1 MTRQTLTSRW
11 IHVDVSYQRYAFGVG
26 DRVVEFTGE
35 PPKAKS
41 PRLSRNSL
49 HRSITITHGSEM
61 VDGVVSL
68 PSGHQAFR
76 TPSKPVIDIPRSYDT
91 GHSTQFHRSM
101 STAIRQ
107 QSLHRSS
114 QHRLQPTEP
123 QLTRQRLR
131 PVLSQTI
138 GHPRRRLQ
146 SAVVCVSEG
155 ERLCFTGIEMTT
167 DDCLCLRPC
176 PKSLRLESRLRVY
189 RVLTGD
195 TDGLSTPFSSSSRT
209 TGTAQIPDDCVRNH
223 PQLVDIRKIRENSR
237 VQDARFGG
245 ISSSVISRDSSSSES
260 SPPNLSSL
268 AASTS

>member
-1 MTRQTLTSRW
+1 M
-11 IHVDVSYQRYAFGVG
+11 VDV
-26 DRVVEFTGE
+26 
-35 PPKAKS
+35 
-41 PRLSRNSL
+41 
-49 HRSITITHGSEM
+49 
-61 VDGVVSL
+61 GVVSL

-138 GHPRRRLQ
+138 GHPRRRLAVGRRA
-146 SAVVCVSEG
+146 SARRRTPVLHRDRDDYG
-155 ERLCFTGIEMTT
+155 RLP
-167 DDCLCLRPC
+167 LCLRPC

-195 TDGLSTPFSSSSRT
+195 TDGYQRRFSSSLANDWNR
-209 TGTAQIPDDCVRNH
+209 AQIPDSPATTHSWSIYAKFERTVVFRT
-223 PQLVDIRKIRENSR
+223 PRIRWNI
-237 VQDARFGG
+237 
-245 ISSSVISRDSSSSES
+245 VICHFARDSSSSES

-268 AASTS
+268 AAPTS